1 MACIPPNPRRVG
13 YIVPIHGPLYMG
25 SIYSNITII
34 FADTLQ
40 KKPLAEEEKVTA
52 MATGCFK
59 YKIAYLSLFGSRV
72 EFLLLKG
79 KTISFNFEKQLLHRS
94 LIVTKPASCKTHCLV
109 LSIRRVKPK
118 SRDPK
123 LCLDF
128 KSMRKAIKSFV
139 ISHSIANARSKKKC
153 TSLLQV

>member
-1 MACIPPNPRRVG
+1 
-13 YIVPIHGPLYMG
+13 
-25 SIYSNITII
+25 
-34 FADTLQ
+34 
-40 KKPLAEEEKVTA
+40 

-59 YKIAYLSLFGSRV
+59 YKIAYLSLFGSRI

-94 LIVTKPASCKTHCLV
+94 LIVRKPASCKTHCLV
-109 LSIRRVKPK
+109 LSIRRVRPK

-128 KSMRKAIKSFV
+128 KSMHKAIKSFV
-139 ISHSIANARSKKKC
+139 ISHSIANASSKKKMHLSFASLKKLVIWPHNVFSNVSHVRS
-153 TSLLQV
+153 TSSKYSLWSEEESIRRVILNCNTGHKKDLAF

>member
-1 MACIPPNPRRVG
+1 
-13 YIVPIHGPLYMG
+13 MG

-59 YKIAYLSLFGSRV
+59 YKIAYLSLFGSRI

-94 LIVTKPASCKTHCLV
+94 LIVRKPASCNTYCLV
-109 LSIRRVKPK
+109 LCIRPK
-118 SRDPK
+118 YRDPK

-128 KSMRKAIKSFV
+128 KSMHKPIKSFV
-139 ISHSIANARSKKKC
+139 ISLSIENARSKKNVP
-153 TSLLQV
+153 LLCKFEKVSDMAP